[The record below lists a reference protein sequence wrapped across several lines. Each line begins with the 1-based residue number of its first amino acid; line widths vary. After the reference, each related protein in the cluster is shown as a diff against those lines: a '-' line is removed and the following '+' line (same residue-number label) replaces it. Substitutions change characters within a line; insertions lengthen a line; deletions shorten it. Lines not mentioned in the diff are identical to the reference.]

1 MEENSYVCELTGFD
15 IDKLTKDRLYN
26 ISQKLFEERHR
37 LENYLS
43 KKTNDLFDLQ
53 EEIIL

>member
-1 MEENSYVCELTGFD
+1 MTK
-15 IDKLTKDRLYN
+15 DKLYGMSR
-26 ISQKLFEERHR
+26 KLFDEKQG

-53 EEIIL
+53 DEIILYGEGIYVFDCNY